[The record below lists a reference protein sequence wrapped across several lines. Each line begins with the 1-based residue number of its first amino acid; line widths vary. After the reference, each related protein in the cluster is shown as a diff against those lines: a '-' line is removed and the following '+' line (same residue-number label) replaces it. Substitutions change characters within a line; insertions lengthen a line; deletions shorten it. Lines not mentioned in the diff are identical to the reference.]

1 MPDMKFIGGR
11 VCLDF
16 VNTVGARV
24 SFQGNNRS
32 RDYADH
38 VLRDKLNSYADL
50 LTWSELAGLAT
61 KSEVRR
67 LGRVAERHPQHAAR
81 ELARAKKLRK
91 ALYRIFKAIL
101 QHWKPDDAGVELLRK
116 ELSIAKAHE
125 RLLRTGDGFVWT
137 WEQSEDALDGAI
149 WRVAL
154 SAADLLTS
162 TDLALLRQCNGD
174 ECGWMFLDTSRN
186 RGRRWCDMK
195 DCGNRAKVR
204 RFRRRQEQGGR
215 HR

>member
-24 SFQGNNRS
+24 SRHGKRS
-32 RDYADH
+32 RDYVDS
-38 VLRDKLNSYADL
+38 VLRDKLNNYQDL
-50 LTWSELAGLAT
+50 LTWSQLAGLAT
-61 KSEVRR
+61 KDEVRR
-67 LGRVAERHPQHAAR
+67 LGRMAERHPQHAAR
-81 ELARAKKLRK
+81 TLARAKRLRE
-91 ALYRIFKAIL
+91 ALYRIFKSL
-101 QHWKPDDAGVELLRK
+101 LEGWPLDDTDVDFLRQ
-116 ELSIAKAHE
+116 ELSIAKTHE
-125 RLLRTGDGFVWT
+125 RLHRSGARFAWA
-137 WEQSEDALDGAI
+137 WEQPEDALDGAL
-149 WRVAL
+149 WRASQ

-162 TDLALLRQCNGD
+162 PDGGRLSQCSGD

-215 HR
+215 HK